1 MLRLLRS
8 LLFGSV
14 RRQLIL
20 GVALTNTLIMA
31 VFIWGGTERQR
42 EFMLQRQSEYAA
54 ALAQSIATSS
64 AGWLAARDF
73 FGLQEIVNSQ
83 RRYPELSYAMV
94 LNLDGRVVAH
104 SDAAR
109 LNQYVL
115 DLPKITGDV
124 AETPY
129 IVSGGPAL
137 VDAFSPVV
145 LGNRHIGWVRVGLG
159 QQSLNARLAGI
170 GREGL
175 VYAAVSIVL
184 ASMLA
189 GIMGWRLTRRLYAIR
204 QVTDAVQNGD
214 SGQRV
219 NLGGIDEAAVLARA
233 FDAMMDT
240 LAARDQALRLAN
252 ERLQVATRAGII
264 GIWDWDVVNSEL
276 VWDDAMFQLYGIKRE
291 QFADT
296 LDAWLS
302 RVHPDDR
309 IPVRQEIQ
317 AALNGEREY
326 AAEFRVVWP
335 DGSIHYLKAASRTL
349 RDPSGNPVRM
359 IGINYDL
366 TERKRAEA
374 ELDQHR
380 HHLEQLVE
388 ARTEQLLQACDA
400 AEAANRSKSVF
411 LANMSHEL
419 RTPLN
424 AILGFAQ
431 LMARDERLPD
441 DAHQHLQTI
450 NRSGQHLL
458 ALIND
463 VLDISRIEAGR
474 VTVQNAAFDL
484 HDTLLGV
491 EEMIRVRAEQ
501 KGLSF
506 VVEHSGELPR
516 YVFGDAGHLRQ
527 VLVNLLGNAVKY
539 TEAGGICLRL
549 TPEADS
555 IRFEVIDSGPGIA
568 PEEHERIFQP
578 FYQAEYGIA
587 KGEGTGL
594 GLTIGREYVRLMGG
608 ELWVRSEPGH
618 GSVFGFSLPLPE
630 TQVPLIETHQH
641 RVLGLEPGQAA
652 MRILVAE
659 DNPDNQ
665 ELIASLLTGVGFEVR
680 VAENGQ
686 RAVELFQQWQPHFIW
701 MDMRMPVLDG
711 YQASQRIRALPGGQ
725 AVKIVALT
733 ASAFHEN
740 RDAILAAGCDDML
753 AKPIDETRLYLLMG
767 EMLGLRYRYA
777 DQAGQRAP
785 QPSGAVN
792 DLSALPP
799 ALRES
804 LRAAAELLD
813 TDAVQAL
820 VDDMVADYPEH
831 ARLVGQWLADFRF
844 DELIRR
850 CDDAET
856 VGME

>member
-1 MLRLLRS
+1 MRVSGSTPEVEAMGAVAQLMASDDLGVLIVRVDGVIDYANPAACRVLGTEPLAGQRLQALGPLSDAEDRPLALQDFTAQVLDENRPINDLIVGVCVQGDRRWLRVHVLRSGAVGEGPPRLLLLLLDITASRQQEFSAFGRFSQVLDAAPVGICIIDEEGRFEHVNPAYQQLSGYSAAELVGQLLTLVVPEEARAEIAERHRRFIETGQEPRS
-8 LLFGSV
+8 EQ
-14 RRQLIL
+14 QLVTRDGKPRVVL
-20 GVALTNTLIMA
+20 
-31 VFIWGGTERQR
+31 
-42 EFMLQRQSEYAA
+42 SE
-54 ALAQSIATSS
+54 SCRIS
-64 AGWLAARDF
+64 G
-73 FGLQEIVNSQ
+73 
-83 RRYPELSYAMV
+83 P
-94 LNLDGRVVAH
+94 DGRYLRISFVI
-104 SDAAR
+104 D
-109 LNQYVL
+109 
-115 DLPKITGDV
+115 IT
-124 AETPY
+124 A
-129 IVSGGPAL
+129 
-137 VDAFSPVV
+137 
-145 LGNRHIGWVRVGLG
+145 
-159 QQSLNARLAGI
+159 
-170 GREGL
+170 
-175 VYAAVSIVL
+175 
-184 ASMLA
+184 
-189 GIMGWRLTRRLYAIR
+189 
-204 QVTDAVQNGD
+204 
-214 SGQRV
+214 
-219 NLGGIDEAAVLARA
+219 
-233 FDAMMDT
+233 
-240 LAARDQALRLAN
+240 
-252 ERLQVATRAGII
+252 
-264 GIWDWDVVNSEL
+264 
-276 VWDDAMFQLYGIKRE
+276 
-291 QFADT
+291 
-296 LDAWLS
+296 
-302 RVHPDDR
+302 
-309 IPVRQEIQ
+309 
-317 AALNGEREY
+317 
-326 AAEFRVVWP
+326 
-335 DGSIHYLKAASRTL
+335 
-349 RDPSGNPVRM
+349 
-359 IGINYDL
+359 
-366 TERKRAEA
+366 RKRAEA

-665 ELIASLLTGVGFEVR
+665 ELIASLLTGVGFEVQ

-777 DQAGQRAP
+777 DQAGHRAP

-799 ALRES
+799 TLREYQS
-804 LRAAAELLD
+804 APAEFVD
-813 TDAVQAL
+813 TDSLKA
-820 VDDMVADYPEH
+820 
-831 ARLVGQWLADFRF
+831 
-844 DELIRR
+844 
-850 CDDAET
+850 
-856 VGME
+856 